1 MSPALA
7 LFCQEY
13 QQLSATNLH
22 VLTDIY
28 APDIY
33 FADPA
38 HHIQGITDLVAYFD
52 GLFSSVSEC
61 RFDIEQVMEQEGE
74 AFVRWKMHFAHP
86 RLNGGKLVSVPGVSH
101 VCFAEKI
108 TQHID
113 YYDLGALLYEQI
125 PLLGGVIRTLKR
137 RLSQ

>member
-7 LFCQEY
+7 LFCREY

-38 HHIQGITDLVAYFD
+38 HHIQGITDLVAAVKYRLVA
-52 GLFSSVSEC
+52 GLATAVSSAV
-61 RFDIEQVMEQEGE
+61 
-74 AFVRWKMHFAHP
+74 
-86 RLNGGKLVSVPGVSH
+86 
-101 VCFAEKI
+101 
-108 TQHID
+108 
-113 YYDLGALLYEQI
+113 ALSK
-125 PLLGGVIRTLKR
+125 KR
-137 RLSQ
+137 RCTLCQSRLKWAKLLLFK

>member
-7 LFCQEY
+7 LFCREY

-38 HHIQGITDLVAYFD
+38 HHI
-52 GLFSSVSEC
+52 
-61 RFDIEQVMEQEGE
+61 
-74 AFVRWKMHFAHP
+74 
-86 RLNGGKLVSVPGVSH
+86 
-101 VCFAEKI
+101 
-108 TQHID
+108 
-113 YYDLGALLYEQI
+113 
-125 PLLGGVIRTLKR
+125 
-137 RLSQ
+137 